1 MSYKLTLVSFAIVA
15 ILLVSYVNAD
25 QANVKTKTTTNT
37 TNETSTT
44 TSTKTTT
51 STLNAASTKPSA
63 PEVPLKF
70 FVFSEKCFDL
80 LVNQHQV
87 TVECF
92 KFTLSKTLGLG
103 IVFASTIVKV
113 PQILKIIGSGSVEG
127 LSLASVFSEVLM
139 FSLGLGYNLHYKNP
153 FSTYGEQLF
162 LLVQTLV
169 ILIQFGIYSK
179 PKRSTTIVAL
189 FLLYGGVAAAIF
201 GDIAPE
207 NVYPMFQTLS
217 IAMNISARV
226 PQILMNF
233 VSGSTGQLAFIT
245 TFLNFAGSGARI
257 FTTFQEVD
265 DKLILGGIIIA
276 FVFNLTIFLQILY
289 YWNSDK
295 KGAQKVDQTTEPKS
309 PKKNKPKRE

>member
-1 MSYKLTLVSFAIVA
+1 MSYKLTLVSFAIVS
-15 ILLVSYVNAD
+15 ILLVSLVSAD
-25 QANVKTKTTTNT
+25 QANLKTKTTTNT

-51 STLNAASTKPSA
+51 STLNAASVKPTA

-70 FVFSEKCFDL
+70 FVFSEQCFDL
-80 LVNQHQV
+80 LVNQHEV

-103 IVFASTIVKV
+103 IVFASIIVKV
-113 PQILKIIGSGSVEG
+113 PQILKIIGSGSVKG
-127 LSLASVFSEVLM
+127 LSLASVFSEILM

-153 FSTYGEQLF
+153 FSTFGEQLF

-169 ILIQFGIYSK
+169 ILIQFGIYSQ
-179 PKRSTTIVAL
+179 PKRSTTIIAL
-189 FLLYGGVAAAIF
+189 FLLYGGVAAVIF
-201 GDIAPE
+201 GDLVPE

-245 TFLNFAGSGARI
+245 TFLNFAGSGARV
-257 FTTFQEVD
+257 FTTVQEVND
-265 DKLILGGIIIA
+265 QLILGGIIIA
-276 FVFNLTIFLQILY
+276 FVFNLTIFLQMLY

-295 KGAQKVDQTTEPKS
+295 KGAQTIDQKTEPKS